1 MGIMKKK
8 NSNSELD
15 KNNTGIEN
23 KEKKKS
29 IDFKDL
35 ANMDVGTLKVKFSK
49 NLRRINKLS
58 TPKKKRRV
66 VAFDIGSSMIKIVEE
81 CIIKGISYI
90 QYISIPTPKM
100 QL

>member
-58 TPKKKRRV
+58 TPKKK
-66 VAFDIGSSMIKIVEE
+66 EE
-81 CIIKGISYI
+81 LLLLTLGA
-90 QYISIPTPKM
+90 
-100 QL
+100 L